1 MDDHVWIDDE
11 PDLGFFG
18 TEGVDGAEAL
28 DPAVVGLVEEL
39 IARAP
44 DGREGLLGVLLG
56 IQRAFDRVSWRVQ
69 EMVADLYGLSPTQVA
84 SIVSFYPELSADRRG
99 RLKIHVCSG
108 PSCHIRGGEG
118 VHETMADTIA
128 DLVIPPGEDPRVA
141 VDLEGCMGACDR
153 APVIRVADR
162 IYDRLGEGETRD
174 LLDTLLEGGTDRR
187 SGE

>member
-1 MDDHVWIDDE
+1 VNDHALIDDE

-28 DPAVVGLVEEL
+28 DPAVVGLVDEL

-69 EMVADLYGLSPTQVA
+69 ELVADLFGLSPAQVA
-84 SIVSFYPELSADRRG
+84 AIVSYYPELSADRRG

-108 PSCHIRGGEG
+108 PSCHIGGG
-118 VHETMADTIA
+118 DGLLETLAEEISDRNPTSN
-128 DLVIPPGEDPRVA
+128 EDPRVA
-141 VDLEGCMGACDR
+141 LDRQGCMGACDR
-153 APVIRVADR
+153 APVIRAAER
-162 IYDRLGEGETRD
+162 IYDGLGKDEARH
-174 LLDTLLEGGTDRR
+174 LLDRLLDNNRNREGDR
-187 SGE
+187 